1 MENKNVKPFGFKDK
15 FSYMT
20 GNIGCDLMFFLSS
33 MYLLKFYTDVMGVSA
48 AIVGSMMML
57 SRFVDAFTDVTM
69 GQIVDRA
76 PTKAKGKFAPFIRM
90 VAGPVALAS
99 FLMYASWF
107 KDMGMTFKVIWMF
120 ATYLLWGSVFYTGIN
135 IPYGSMASAI
145 TDSPKERAEL
155 SKWRT
160 LGTQVV
166 VVLTSVVLPTFIYYT
181 NDAGQSI
188 LSGTNMMIAA
198 AVFSVG
204 AFIAFMVCYHMTT
217 ERVKFEAKTEK
228 FSIVALIKSFVTN
241 KALIGLVLLSL
252 VSLLGQMSY
261 SNMQGYIYPNYF
273 GNPGGISMTNLL
285 GIMITLGV
293 SVVIVQLSDKFGR
306 KNLAI
311 FAGAIQAVS
320 FIVLYF
326 LHTDNIWVWTVIYE
340 IGFIGSGIF
349 SLITWAML
357 ADVIDDTEV
366 VTGERA
372 DGTVYSIYSFSRKC
386 GQGFSSGI
394 AGAMLSAIGY
404 SAATAFDPNV
414 VNSIYDVTCLV
425 PAASY
430 VLLVVVIIFF
440 YPLGKKRVEAN
451 TAELRRRRGVA
462 N

>member
-285 GIMITLGV
+285 GIVITLGV

>member
-15 FSYMT
+15 FSYML
-20 GNIGCDLMFFLSS
+20 GNVGCDLMFLLSS

-48 AIVGSMMML
+48 AIVGSMMMI

-145 TDSPKERAEL
+145 TDSPRERAEL

-160 LGTQVV
+160 LGTQFV

-181 NDAGQSI
+181 NDAGQSV

-198 AVFSVG
+198 GVFSVV

-217 ERVKFEAKTEK
+217 ERVKFETKTEK
-228 FSIVALIKSFVTN
+228 FSISALLKSFVTN

-252 VSLLGQMSY
+252 VSLLGQMSFG
-261 SNMQGYIYPNYF
+261 NMQGYVYPNYF
-273 GNPGGISMTNLL
+273 NNVGAMSLNSLL
-285 GIMITLGV
+285 NIVITLGCAV
-293 SVVIVQLSDKFGR
+293 FVVQISDKFGR
-306 KNLAI
+306 KNVAI
-311 FAGAIQAVS
+311 FSAMIQAAS
-320 FIVLYF
+320 FILLYF
-326 LHTDNIWVWTVIYE
+326 LHTDNIWVWTVILQ
-340 IGFIGSGIF
+340 IGAIGTSIF

-357 ADVIDDTEV
+357 ADVIDDAEV

-394 AGAMLSAIGY
+394 AGAMLSMVGY
-404 SAATAFDPNV
+404 SAATAYDPHV

-425 PAASY
+425 PGISY
-430 VLLVVVIIFF
+430 VVLVVVIIFF

-451 TAELRRRRGVA
+451 TAELRRRRA
-462 N
+462 AK

>member
-1 MENKNVKPFGFKDK
+1 MENKNVKPFGFQDK
-15 FSYMT
+15 FSYMM
-20 GNIGCDLMFFLSS
+20 GNVGCDLMFFLSS

-48 AIVGSMMML
+48 AIVGSMMMI

-107 KDMGMTFKVIWMF
+107 KDMNMTFKVIWMF
-120 ATYLLWGSVFYTGIN
+120 ATYLLWGSIFYTGIN

-160 LGTQVV
+160 LGTQL
-166 VVLTSVVLPTFIYYT
+166 VLIFVNVILPSLVYYT
-181 NDAGQSI
+181 NDQGQSV
-188 LSGTNMMIAA
+188 LSDTKLTIAA
-198 AVFSVG
+198 ACFSVA
-204 AFIAFMVCYHMTT
+204 AFVAFMVCYHMTT
-217 ERVKFEAKTEK
+217 ERVKFDTKNEK
-228 FSIVALIKSFVTN
+228 FDLVALLKSLVTN
-241 KALIGLVLLSL
+241 KSLLGIVLLSL
-252 VSLLGQMSY
+252 TALLGQMSY
-261 SNMQGYIYPNYF
+261 SNMQSYIYPNYF
-273 GNPGGISMTNLL
+273 NNPGAIAMTSLIGI
-285 GIMITLGV
+285 GITLGC
-293 SVVIVQLSDKFGR
+293 SLFVVQISDKFGR
-306 KNLAI
+306 KNVAI
-311 FAGAIQAVS
+311 FAAAIQAVS

-326 LHTDNIWVWTVIYE
+326 LHTESILVWTVIYE
-340 IGFIGSGIF
+340 IGYIGSGIF

-366 VTGERA
+366 TTGERA
-372 DGTVYSIYSFSRKC
+372 DGTVYSVYSFARKC

-394 AGAMLSAIGY
+394 AGALLSMVGY
-404 SAATAFDPNV
+404 TAATAFNPEV

-430 VLLVVVIIFF
+430 VLLVLVIIFL
-440 YPLGKKRVEAN
+440 YPLSKKRVESN
-451 TAELRRRRGVA
+451 TAELRRRRA
-462 N
+462 AK

>member
-15 FSYMT
+15 FSYML
-20 GNIGCDLMFFLSS
+20 GNVGCDLMFLLSS

-48 AIVGSMMML
+48 AIVGSMMMI

-145 TDSPKERAEL
+145 TDSPRERAEL

-160 LGTQVV
+160 LGTQFV

-181 NDAGQSI
+181 NDAGQSV

-198 AVFSVG
+198 GVFSVV

-217 ERVKFEAKTEK
+217 ERVKFETKTEK
-228 FSIVALIKSFVTN
+228 FSISALLKSFVTN

-252 VSLLGQMSY
+252 VSLLGQMSFG
-261 SNMQGYIYPNYF
+261 NMQGYVYPNYF
-273 GNPGGISMTNLL
+273 NNVGAMSLNSLL
-285 GIMITLGV
+285 NIVITLGCAV
-293 SVVIVQLSDKFGR
+293 FVVQISDKFGR
-306 KNLAI
+306 KNVAI
-311 FAGAIQAVS
+311 FSAMIQAAS
-320 FIVLYF
+320 FILLYF
-326 LHTDNIWVWTVIYE
+326 LHTDNIWVWTVILQ
-340 IGFIGSGIF
+340 IGAIGTSIF

-357 ADVIDDTEV
+357 ADVIDDAEV

-394 AGAMLSAIGY
+394 AGAMLAMVGY
-404 SAATAFDPNV
+404 SAATAYDPHV

-425 PAASY
+425 PGISY
-430 VLLVVVIIFF
+430 VVLVVVIIFF

-451 TAELRRRRGVA
+451 TAELRRRRA
-462 N
+462 AK

>member
-1 MENKNVKPFGFKDK
+1 VENKNVKPFGFKDK

-90 VAGPVALAS
+90 VAGPVAIAS

-228 FSIVALIKSFVTN
+228 FSIVALIKGFVTN

-273 GNPGGISMTNLL
+273 GNPGGISMTNLI
-285 GIMITLGV
+285 GIGITLFTATF
-293 SVVIVQLSDKFGR
+293 VVKLSDKFGR

-311 FAGAIQAVS
+311 FAAIIQAAS
-320 FIVLYF
+320 FIALYF
-326 LHTDNIWVWTVIYE
+326 LHTDNIWIWTVIYE
-340 IGFIGSGIF
+340 IGFVGSAIF

-372 DGTVYSIYSFSRKC
+372 DGTVYSIYSFARKC

-394 AGAMLSAIGY
+394 AGAMLSMVGY
-404 SAATAFDPNV
+404 SAATAFDPQV

-425 PAASY
+425 PAIAY
-430 VLLVVVIIFF
+430 VVLALVIIFL
-440 YPLGKKRVEAN
+440 YPLSKKRVEGN
-451 TAELRRRRGVA
+451 TAELRRRRA
-462 N
+462 AK

>member
-1 MENKNVKPFGFKDK
+1 
-15 FSYMT
+15 
-20 GNIGCDLMFFLSS
+20 
-33 MYLLKFYTDVMGVSA
+33 MGVSA
-48 AIVGSMMML
+48 AIVGSMMMI

-145 TDSPKERAEL
+145 TDSPRERAEL

-160 LGTQVV
+160 LGTQFV

-181 NDAGQSI
+181 NDAGQSV

-198 AVFSVG
+198 GVFSVV

-217 ERVKFEAKTEK
+217 ERVKFETKTEK
-228 FSIVALIKSFVTN
+228 FSISALLKSFVTN

-252 VSLLGQMSY
+252 VSLLGQMSFG
-261 SNMQGYIYPNYF
+261 NMQGYVYPNYF
-273 GNPGGISMTNLL
+273 NNVGAMSLNSLL
-285 GIMITLGV
+285 NIVITLGCAV
-293 SVVIVQLSDKFGR
+293 FVVQISDKFGR
-306 KNLAI
+306 KNVAI
-311 FAGAIQAVS
+311 FSAMIQAAS
-320 FIVLYF
+320 FILLYF
-326 LHTDNIWVWTVIYE
+326 LHTDNIWVWTVILQ
-340 IGFIGSGIF
+340 IGAIGTSIF

-357 ADVIDDTEV
+357 ADVIDDAEV

-394 AGAMLSAIGY
+394 AGAMLSMVGY
-404 SAATAFDPNV
+404 TAATAYDPHV

-425 PAASY
+425 PGISY
-430 VLLVVVIIFF
+430 VVLVVVIIFF

-451 TAELRRRRGVA
+451 TAELRRRRA
-462 N
+462 AK

>member
-90 VAGPVALAS
+90 VAGPVAIAS

-228 FSIVALIKSFVTN
+228 FSIVALIKGFVTN

-273 GNPGGISMTNLL
+273 GNPGGISMTNLI
-285 GIMITLGV
+285 GIGITLFTATF
-293 SVVIVQLSDKFGR
+293 VVKLSDKFGR

-311 FAGAIQAVS
+311 FAAIIQAAS
-320 FIVLYF
+320 FIALYF
-326 LHTDNIWVWTVIYE
+326 LHTDNIWIWTVIYE
-340 IGFIGSGIF
+340 IGFVGSAIF

-372 DGTVYSIYSFSRKC
+372 DGTVYSIYSFARKC

-394 AGAMLSAIGY
+394 AGAMLSMVGY
-404 SAATAFDPNV
+404 SAATAFDPQV

-425 PAASY
+425 PAIAY
-430 VLLVVVIIFF
+430 VVLALVIIFL
-440 YPLGKKRVEAN
+440 YPLSKKRVEGN
-451 TAELRRRRGVA
+451 TAELRRRRA
-462 N
+462 AK

>member
-15 FSYMT
+15 FSYML
-20 GNIGCDLMFFLSS
+20 GNVGCDLMFLLSS

-48 AIVGSMMML
+48 AIVGSMMMI

-145 TDSPKERAEL
+145 TDSPRERAEL

-160 LGTQVV
+160 LGTQFV

-181 NDAGQSI
+181 NDAGQSA

-198 AVFSVG
+198 GVFSVV

-228 FSIVALIKSFVTN
+228 FSLAALIKSFVTN

-285 GIMITLGV
+285 GIVITLGV
-293 SVVIVQLSDKFGR
+293 SVFIVPLSDKFGR

-311 FAGAIQAVS
+311 FAAGIQAAS
-320 FIVLYF
+320 FMVLYF
-326 LHTDNIWVWTVIYE
+326 IHTDNLWVWTAIFE

-394 AGAMLSAIGY
+394 AGAMLSMVGY
-404 SAATAFDPNV
+404 TAATAFDPEV
-414 VNSIYDVTCLV
+414 VKSIYDVTCLV
-425 PAASY
+425 PGISFI
-430 VLLVVVIIFF
+430 VLVLVIIFF
-440 YPLGKKRVEAN
+440 YPLGKKRVDAN
-451 TAELRRRRGVA
+451 TAELRRRRA
-462 N
+462 AK